1 MNSADSDTMP
11 TASVARTGVRN
22 RACRWPNTR
31 SGSTRSRPIANST
44 RVTLAWPAIA
54 LAKQPATYTATKN
67 TDSVSPPMRRIRSR
81 LAESRS

>member
-22 RACRWPNTR
+22 RAWVAEYAF
-31 SGSTRSRPIANST
+31 GQHRSRPIANST